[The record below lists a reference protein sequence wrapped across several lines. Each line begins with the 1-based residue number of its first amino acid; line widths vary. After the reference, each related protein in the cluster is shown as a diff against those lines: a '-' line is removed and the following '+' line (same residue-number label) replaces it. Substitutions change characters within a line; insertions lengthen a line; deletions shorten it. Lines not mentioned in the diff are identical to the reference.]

1 MHTQEII
8 ESYKTVIIQIA
19 TSFGTGTGFFV
30 RDFNLIVT
38 NDHVVKESAEA
49 VISGIK
55 FPKVS
60 MPVLFYDQKYDLAFI
75 KSPEG
80 LDLPGRKIGTNPVH
94 DGDRVIAIGHPY
106 GLKYTATEGIVSKAK
121 RIQNGLNYIQID
133 AAINPGNSG
142 GPLVNTNGEIIGV
155 NTFIIAGG
163 DNLGFALPSEYLLE
177 SLNEYSPFAG
187 QYAVRCKSCQN
198 VITAE
203 RIEENYCPECGTAL
217 VIPQLKKENE
227 YKPAGASLIIE
238 NILEALGKDVKLS
251 RKGQERWEV
260 EEGSAKI
267 LISYSQAGFIIGD
280 AFICRLPKKNIAAIY
295 DYLLKEN
302 YDLENVAF
310 SVNNQDIVLSTI
322 IYDHY
327 LTYETGLEAIRT
339 LMKKADY
346 YDNYLI
352 ENFGALPRVE
362 DNETEEYEDNDSD
375 GNGENDA
382 KTNK

>member
-8 ESYKTVIIQIA
+8 ENYKSVIIQIA
-19 TSFGTGTGFFV
+19 TSFGTGTGFYV
-30 RDFNLIVT
+30 KDFNLIVT

-60 MPVLFYDQKYDLAFI
+60 SPVLFYDQKYDLAFI
-75 KSPEG
+75 KTPEG
-80 LDLPGRKIGTNPVH
+80 IDLPERKIGKTPVH

-106 GLKYTATEGIVSKAK
+106 GLKYTATEGIVSKA
-121 RIQNGLNYIQID
+121 RRVQNGLNYIQID

-142 GPLVNTNGEIIGV
+142 GPLVNTKGEIIGV

-177 SLNEYSPFAG
+177 SLNEYAPYSG
-187 QYAVRCKSCQN
+187 LYAVRCKSCQN
-198 VITAE
+198 VITSD
-203 RIEENYCPECGTAL
+203 RIQDNYCPECGSSL

-227 YKPAGASLIIE
+227 YKPTGAALTIE
-238 NILEALGKDVKLS
+238 KILEALGKDVKLS
-251 RKGQERWEV
+251 RKGQDRWEV

-267 LISYSQAGFIIGD
+267 FISYSQGGFIIGD

-295 DYLLKEN
+295 DFLLKEN
-302 YDLENVAF
+302 YDLQNVAF

-327 LTYETGLEAIRT
+327 LTFETGLEAVKA
-339 LMKKADY
+339 LVKKADY

-362 DNETEEYEDNDSD
+362 DNETDDYE
-375 GNGENDA
+375 GNGEDEDEDNNVKA
-382 KTNK
+382 NK

>member
-8 ESYKTVIIQIA
+8 ENYKAVIIQIA
-19 TSFGTGTGFFV
+19 TSFGTGTGFYV
-30 RDFNLIVT
+30 KDFNLIVT

-60 MPVLFYDQKYDLAFI
+60 SPVLFYDQKYDLAFI
-75 KSPEG
+75 KTPEG
-80 LDLPGRKIGTNPVH
+80 IDLPERKIGKTPVH

-106 GLKYTATEGIVSKAK
+106 GLKYTATEGIVSKA
-121 RIQNGLNYIQID
+121 RRVQNGLNYIQID

-142 GPLVNTNGEIIGV
+142 GPLVNTKGEIIGV

-177 SLNEYSPFAG
+177 SLNEYAPFSG
-187 QYAVRCKSCQN
+187 MYAVRCKSCQN
-198 VITAE
+198 VITSD
-203 RIEENYCPECGTAL
+203 RIQDNYCPECGSAL

-227 YKPAGASLIIE
+227 YKPTGASLTIE
-238 NILEALGKDVKLS
+238 KILEALGKDVKLS
-251 RKGQERWEV
+251 RKGQDRWEV

-267 LISYSQAGFIIGD
+267 FISYSQGGFIIGD

-295 DYLLKEN
+295 DFLLKEN
-302 YDLENVAF
+302 YDLRNVAF

-327 LTYETGLEAIRT
+327 LTFETGLEAIQA
-339 LMKKADY
+339 LVKKADY

-362 DNETEEYEDNDSD
+362 DNETDDYEGNGEDGDEDNDVK
-375 GNGENDA
+375 A
-382 KTNK
+382 NK